1 MDREPT
7 LIEAQIEK
15 AVKAFQDGRNRDENF
30 RRIMEAYSVPV
41 SRYLRRW
48 VNREQDLEDLNQE
61 VFLRVYK
68 GLNGFRGTA
77 SFKSW
82 LFSIAH
88 NTAAHWIKRFSS
100 TERRGKTPA
109 NDSPTEDPMEQIPD
123 PSEGPLVALVQT
135 EAVSDLHKAIEELPE
150 RMRLCSQLRFQEG
163 RTYQEIADELGV
175 SIQTVKAHL
184 FQAKTKLRKR
194 LGRSF
199 PANLDPAWDIEP

>member
-1 MDREPT
+1 
-7 LIEAQIEK
+7 
-15 AVKAFQDGRNRDENF
+15 
-30 RRIMEAYSVPV
+30 
-41 SRYLRRW
+41 
-48 VNREQDLEDLNQE
+48 
-61 VFLRVYK
+61 
-68 GLNGFRGTA
+68 
-77 SFKSW
+77 
-82 LFSIAH
+82 
-88 NTAAHWIKRFSS
+88 
-100 TERRGKTPA
+100 
-109 NDSPTEDPMEQIPD
+109 MEQIPD